1 MVRKRNNIVMVRL
14 PVSKGV
20 TVPNGKLFLVKCKH
34 RRESELS
41 ANAATRRKYQE
52 GVNEQ
57 GR

>member
-1 MVRKRNNIVMVRL
+1 MVRKRNNVVMVRL
-14 PVSKGV
+14 PTPKGV
-20 TVPNGKLFLVKCKH
+20 TVPNGRLLLVECKH

-41 ANAATRRKYQE
+41 ANAATRRKYKK